1 MILFPIFH
9 ESCYVNRFKCL
20 YLSRVKKITSY
31 IVLTNAMC
39 NFVRAEANYKIR
51 RNTVLNKARLSF
63 LLTLI
68 ASPRFSRIYRT
79 H

>member
-1 MILFPIFH
+1 MSLF
-9 ESCYVNRFKCL
+9 
-20 YLSRVKKITSY
+20 VKGQKDNVIHCF
-31 IVLTNAMC
+31 NQC
-39 NFVRAEANYKIR
+39 NGNFVRAEANYKIR